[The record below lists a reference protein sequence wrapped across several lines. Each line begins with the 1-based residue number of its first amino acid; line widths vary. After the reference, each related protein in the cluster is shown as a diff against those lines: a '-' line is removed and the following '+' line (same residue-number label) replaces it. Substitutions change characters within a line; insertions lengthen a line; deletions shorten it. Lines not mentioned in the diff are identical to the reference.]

1 MSFLDAFQTTQE
13 QDREFNYLTG
23 NKLNEQGTDI
33 IISNVCEGNKPL
45 KKVVFWAEKSPY
57 ISQKTFKEQCPLDDE
72 LLSFYKAYTKDSPER
87 TALKSQNRTFSKKQP
102 TDLVVYILN
111 GDEVDTTPV
120 VLSCG
125 SALADAISSILS
137 SPPKGTNADDFIL
150 TENGQQ
156 VYPITISKSGSGL
169 NTKYQAQMH
178 LSKFEVDCIEAVESA
193 KGIDLLG
200 LARAEATRKP
210 IDDALAYFKDTVI
223 PSCLSGEVSDSI

>member
-1 MSFLDAFQTTQE
+1 MSFLDAFQNTQE

-23 NKLNEQGTDI
+23 NKLTEQGTDI

-57 ISQKTFKEQCPLDDE
+57 ISQKTFKGQCPLDDE
-72 LLSFYKAYTKDSPER
+72 LLAFYKAYPKDSPER
-87 TALKSQNRTFSKKQP
+87 AALKSQNRSFSKKQP

-137 SPPKGTNADDFIL
+137 SPPKGSNAEDFIL
-150 TENGQQ
+150 SENGQQ

-178 LSKFEVDCIEAVESA
+178 LSKFEMDCTEAVEAA

-200 LARAEATRKP
+200 LATAESNRKP
-210 IDDALAYFKDTVI
+210 IDEALAYFKDTVI
-223 PSCLSGEVSDSI
+223 PNCLSSEVSDTI